1 MMSYEKLESI
11 YIERGLLKFKL
22 YSLTYVI
29 EKTIN
34 GPVIY
39 AETQEARK
47 SLYSTFEQLMNSYT
61 VYNESLMETLNKI
74 QILN

>member
-1 MMSYEKLESI
+1 MSYEKLESI
-11 YIERGLLKFKL
+11 YSERGLLKFKL

-39 AETQEARK
+39 VETQEARK

-61 VYNESLMETLNKI
+61 VYNESLVESLNKI